1 MNKKTTTT
9 TTTVT
14 TVVEDIVTKK
24 DTTYY
29 TFILDR
35 SGSMEPIRQ
44 ATINNYNE
52 QIGTLKELQRKFPDQ
67 KYIVSL
73 IAFNNDIDT
82 IIDNK
87 PVNDVPMLT
96 EATYIPIGGTA
107 LRDALGRA
115 IADMEMKNGTILES
129 RKEACEA
136 CLVVLTDGEEN
147 ASTEYSQQALKLIV
161 ERANAKK
168 NWSIMFIG
176 ADEKSVLEAKSYG
189 VYAGNI
195 ATTSFTTN
203 GMNTTK
209 SALSNV
215 MHRRAYASSVGAS
228 LDNTAYLCSV
238 SDESGALSGTLDLS
252 DIDAQIISTVGTN
265 ITGTNSAG
273 TTTTSPDVTTTVTD
287 NTAVPNS
294 N

>member
-1 MNKKTTTT
+1 MSKKTTTTT

-14 TVVEDIVTKK
+14 TVVEDIVAKK

-35 SGSMEPIRQ
+35 SGSMDSIRQ

-52 QIGTLKELQRKFPDQ
+52 QIGTLKELQRKFPEQ

-73 IAFNNDIDT
+73 VAFNNDIET

-87 PVNDVPMLT
+87 PVNEVPMLT

-107 LRDALGRA
+107 LRDAIGKA
-115 IADMEMKNGTILES
+115 IAEMQIKNGAILES
-129 RKEACEA
+129 RKDSVEA

-147 ASTEYSQQALKLIV
+147 ASKEYSQEALKSVV
-161 ERANAKK
+161 EKTNAKK

-189 VYAGNI
+189 VHAGNI
-195 ATTSFTTN
+195 ATTSFTMK
-203 GMNTTK
+203 GMGTTR

-215 MHRRAYASSVGAS
+215 MYRRAYASNVGAS
-228 LDNTAYLCSV
+228 LDNTSYLCSV
-238 SDESGALSGTLDLS
+238 SDASGVLNETLDLS
-252 DIDAQIISTVGTN
+252 DIDAQVNNTAAPSI
-265 ITGTNSAG
+265 
-273 TTTTSPDVTTTVTD
+273 TTSPDVTTTVND
-287 NTAVPNS
+287 STAAAPDS